1 MVLADKAALTGPAS
15 CSAHDCSVRCPSKV
29 VAELVGVHNGVAAV
43 DVCAPCKDVLLLLL
57 CGLCVCPRQ
66 VFMSKPHFLH
76 GDPSLVTAVEGLTSP
91 NPALH
96 DAYLD
101 VEPVG
106 APQSQSRVPPFPVTP
121 GHSHPS
127 LCHARTVCP
136 PMFSCQRSACC
147 CGAGLCSF
155 CSAGLD

>member
-1 MVLADKAALTGPAS
+1 MRG
-15 CSAHDCSVRCPSKV
+15 PSKVV
-29 VAELVGVHNGVAAV
+29 VAELVGVHYSVVGVCSMQGCAVVAAV
-43 DVCAPCKDVLLLLL
+43 WTM
-57 CGLCVCPRQ
+57 CVCPLQ

-76 GDPSLVTAVEGLTSP
+76 GDPSLVTAVEGLTPP

-127 LCHARTVCP
+127 SQHTQTVCP
-136 PMFSCQRSACC
+136 PMVPRQRSACC